1 MNDVMSRFFVVMESE
16 AEAYWMFCNYMEH
29 FKGDFMEK
37 DMLRKIS
44 KFMFIHNSI
53 YLQRISLQ
61 GLQNLSSGDSG
72 GSQERQKF
80 IFSVADLAANVKQ
93 IPPFIS
99 IVSYVYIFVGVYLAV
114 YLIVCFYVLAMG

>member
-44 KFMFIHNSI
+44 KFITPFT
-53 YLQRISLQ
+53 QQ
-61 GLQNLSSGDSG
+61 
-72 GSQERQKF
+72 
-80 IFSVADLAANVKQ
+80 VK
-93 IPPFIS
+93 
-99 IVSYVYIFVGVYLAV
+99 GA
-114 YLIVCFYVLAMG
+114 G